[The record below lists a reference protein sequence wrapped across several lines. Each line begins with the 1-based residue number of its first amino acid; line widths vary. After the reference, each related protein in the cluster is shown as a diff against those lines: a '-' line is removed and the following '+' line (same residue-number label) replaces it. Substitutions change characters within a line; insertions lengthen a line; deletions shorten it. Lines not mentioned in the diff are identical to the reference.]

1 MDLKYYFIG
10 ALVLMLAQSFLIVRL
25 LIQRRHRRL
34 ADDSLRQRTR
44 ELDQFF
50 NISLDLLCIANT
62 DGYFLR
68 LNPAWE
74 GTLGHSKEEL
84 MVRRFLDFVHA
95 DDLART
101 HEAISALASQQ
112 KVMHFENRYQC
123 KDGTYLWLDWTSAP
137 VGNLIFAVAR
147 DVTDIK
153 LAEENLQERLQFEQL
168 MSDLSAKLVKITP
181 DRVDAEVEYGL
192 KQIREFFQ
200 VDRAALVRTVP
211 GKSAYQ
217 ITHLAYSEGVPP
229 VPAGAELPI
238 SINPWAYEKLILKH
252 EVVAFSRLDDLPPEA
267 SIDKQTWSEWGIQSN
282 VNIPI
287 LVGEPVD
294 HIIAINSVKH
304 EQVWPEEL
312 FSRLQILGEIF
323 VNALELKNIRL
334 DINER
339 LQFEHLIS
347 DLSAGF
353 VNLPPEKVDS
363 EINRGLRSITEFLN
377 VDRCS
382 IGLFSAD
389 KTQLALVFEYVL
401 PGTEPAPEF
410 ISKEQM
416 PWYLEQLLQGNP
428 VVFNQVEDLPP
439 EAEKERQVCLKKSM
453 KSVLSVPIV
462 SGGETLGS
470 CALVAT
476 RSARVWPEDLVKRL
490 RLITDVFSNALER
503 RHAEEA
509 FRQSERILRQN
520 ENDLRRLAGRLISA
534 QEAERSR
541 LAREL
546 HDDLAQRLA
555 VFAIDVG
562 QIEQQSGDLP
572 EPVRETLKEM
582 KNDIVTISQDVHKL
596 SRQIHPSIL
605 DDLGLIKAVESECNS
620 FSKREGVE
628 IVFKHENIP
637 AVIPKGISL
646 SLYRVIQEGLTNIS
660 KHACATHISISLTGT
675 GHDVLLSVQDDGIGF
690 DSVEVREK
698 PGLGFS
704 SMRERARLIH
714 GDLSISSQ
722 PERGTVINVRVPIKR
737 KEE

>member
-1 MDLKYYFIG
+1 M
-10 ALVLMLAQSFLIVRL
+10 
-25 LIQRRHRRL
+25 
-34 ADDSLRQRTR
+34 
-44 ELDQFF
+44 
-50 NISLDLLCIANT
+50 
-62 DGYFLR
+62 
-68 LNPAWE
+68 
-74 GTLGHSKEEL
+74 
-84 MVRRFLDFVHA
+84 
-95 DDLART
+95 
-101 HEAISALASQQ
+101 
-112 KVMHFENRYQC
+112 
-123 KDGTYLWLDWTSAP
+123 
-137 VGNLIFAVAR
+137 
-147 DVTDIK
+147 
-153 LAEENLQERLQFEQL
+153 
-168 MSDLSAKLVKITP
+168 
-181 DRVDAEVEYGL
+181 
-192 KQIREFFQ
+192 
-200 VDRAALVRTVP
+200 
-211 GKSAYQ
+211 
-217 ITHLAYSEGVPP
+217 
-229 VPAGAELPI
+229 
-238 SINPWAYEKLILKH
+238 
-252 EVVAFSRLDDLPPEA
+252 AFSRLDDLPPEA

-562 QIEQQSGDLP
+562 QIEQQLGDLP

-637 AVIPKGISL
+637 TIIPKGISL
-646 SLYRVIQEGLTNIS
+646 SLYRIIQEGLTNIS

-714 GDLSISSQ
+714 GDLSISSE
-722 PERGTVINVRVPIKR
+722 PERGTVINVRVPLTR